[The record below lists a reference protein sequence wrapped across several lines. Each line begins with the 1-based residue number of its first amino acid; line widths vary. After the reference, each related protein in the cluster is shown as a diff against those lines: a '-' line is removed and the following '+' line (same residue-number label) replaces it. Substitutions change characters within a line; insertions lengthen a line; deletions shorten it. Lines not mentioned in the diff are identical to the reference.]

1 MMIDA
6 YSNWWINITVVCTTL
21 LAIALCVMAHFEGLV
36 WVSQKLPRIN
46 IAMRIKV
53 VYVICAILALHVI
66 EIWIFGLIEWLLLS
80 YPQFGILAGQSKLHL
95 FDYIYL
101 SAVTFTTVGYG
112 DLTPNGPIRFMLG
125 TEALTGF
132 VLITWSAS
140 FTYLEME
147 RLWRKF

>member
-1 MMIDA
+1 MMHD
-6 YSNWWINITVVCTTL
+6 YSNWWINSVVVIATL
-21 LAIALCVMAHFEGLV
+21 MAIGACVLVHFEGLISV
-36 WVSQKLPRIN
+36 YRKLPHISTPPR
-46 IAMRIKV
+46 MRLIF
-53 VYVICAILALHVI
+53 VIGAILALHII
-66 EIWIFGLIEWLLLS
+66 EIWIFGIIEWLLLS
-80 YPQFGILAGQSKLHL
+80 VPGTGALAGQTQLHIL
-95 FDYIYL
+95 DIIYL

-147 RLWRKF
+147 RLWRRP

>member
-1 MMIDA
+1 MIHA
-6 YSNWWINITVVCTTL
+6 YSNWWANGAVVLATL
-21 LAIALCVMAHFEGLV
+21 FAIATCVLLHFEGLV
-36 WVSQKLPRIN
+36 LVSRKLPQVN
-46 IAMRIKV
+46 TPHRIKV
-53 VYVICAILALHVI
+53 VFVIASILALHVA
-66 EIWIFGLIEWLLLS
+66 EIWIFGIIEWLLLS
-80 YPQFGILAGQSKLHL
+80 MPEFGTLAGQHHVHL
-95 FDYIYL
+95 FDVIYL

-147 RLWRKF
+147 RLWRKP

>member
-1 MMIDA
+1 MIHT
-6 YSNWWINITVVCTTL
+6 YSNWLINGTVVMATL
-21 LAIALCVMAHFEGLV
+21 LAIGLCVLLHFEGLV
-36 WVSQKLPRIN
+36 LVSRKLPHIN
-46 IAMRIKV
+46 TRHRIKV
-53 VYVICAILALHVI
+53 IFVIAAILALHVT
-66 EIWIFGLIEWLLLS
+66 EIWIFGIIEWFLLS
-80 YPQFGILAGQSKLHL
+80 MPDFGTLAGQTHLHV
-95 FDYIYL
+95 FDVIYL

-147 RLWRKF
+147 RLWRKP

>member
-1 MMIDA
+1 MIHA
-6 YSNWWINITVVCTTL
+6 YSNWLINSTVVIATL
-21 LAIALCVMAHFEGLV
+21 LAIGLCVLLHFEGLV
-36 WVSQKLPRIN
+36 FVSRKIPLIHTPARVKVIFV
-46 IAMRIKV
+46 IA
-53 VYVICAILALHVI
+53 AILVLHVT
-66 EIWIFGLIEWLLLS
+66 EIWIFGIIEWFLLS
-80 YPQFGILAGQSKLHL
+80 MPDFGTLAGQNHLHV
-95 FDYIYL
+95 FDVIYL

-147 RLWRKF
+147 RLWRKP

>member
-1 MMIDA
+1 MVEM
-6 YSNWWINITVVCTTL
+6 YSNWWMNSGVVATTL
-21 LAIALCVMAHFEGLV
+21 LAMVLCVTTHFEGLV
-36 WVSQKLPRIN
+36 LVSRQLPHIRIPMRLKIIFV
-46 IAMRIKV
+46 IA
-53 VYVICAILALHVI
+53 AILALHII
-66 EIWIFGLIEWLLLS
+66 EIWIFGLFEWALLS
-80 YPQFGILAGQSKLHL
+80 NPDFGTLAGQSKLHL
-95 FDYIYL
+95 FDVIYL

-147 RLWRKF
+147 RLWKKP